1 MELEKVESV
10 MIRGRQEFEKY
21 QVLNAIEIKIKDN
34 HIVDLLNKH

>member
-10 MIRGRQEFEKY
+10 MIRGQQDFEKY